1 MYKLTPPANTFI
13 GNVLNPDRPKK
24 NYTLH
29 YDRQRECVL
38 KAAEKLFIRNGIEGT
53 LITDIAAESGMTRA
67 TIYKYFPNKQEIAWE
82 ILKTFFEAL
91 RDFSELEE
99 WSEKWTGFERVE
111 AFISSQFSFF
121 WEDLDRARF
130 MAQFDQIYAGK
141 WDADRMVNL
150 LRDVLVERNRFLT
163 RAVEDG
169 RNDGSLRS
177 NLNPELVSVAIINL
191 FIGLERRLA
200 SMPEHVEAE
209 YGQSAKDI
217 YREACQLVLEGIR
230 ETRIGAIHRSDPG

>member
-1 MYKLTPPANTFI
+1 VYKLTPPTTTFV
-13 GNVLNPDRPKK
+13 GNVLNPDRPRK
-24 NYTLH
+24 NYALH
-29 YDRQRECVL
+29 HDRQRECIL
-38 KAAEKLFIRNGIEGT
+38 KAGEKLFILNGIEAT
-53 LITDIAAESGMTRA
+53 QITEIAAESGMTRA

-91 RDFSELEE
+91 RDFSELEK
-99 WSEKWTGFERVE
+99 WSEQWTGFERVE
-111 AFISSQFSFF
+111 AFISSLFSFF

-150 LRDVLVERNRFLT
+150 LRDVLGERNRFLT
-163 RAVEDG
+163 RAVDEG

-177 NLNPELVSVAIINL
+177 NLNPELVSVTIINL

-200 SMPEHVEAE
+200 SMPSHVEAE
-209 YGQSAKDI
+209 YGQSVKDI

-230 ETRIGAIHRSDPG
+230 ETQIGAIHRSDPG